1 MGKKRV
7 VIGLVVGLVVIS
19 GLVCGILAL
28 TRNTGKTERTIST
41 ETAQQRMA
49 LRSGGRA

>member
-19 GLVCGILAL
+19 GLVFGILAL

-49 LRSGGRA
+49 DMMR